1 MTPGNWRKV
10 ASTTQ
15 KQPAA
20 KMAFDMVVAPLL
32 KDRLYWMRE
41 GKATPQIYADQT
53 KTHRRSN
60 QNPPQIKSKP
70 TADQIKTHHRDT
82 ETQRK
87 PGDQFRAF
95 CKKWGN
101 NRQRM
106 GDVEGKATA
115 ADLRRVR

>member
-10 ASTTQ
+10 ASTPQ

-70 TADQIKTHHRDT
+70 TT
-82 ETQRK
+82 ETR
-87 PGDQFRAF
+87 RHR
-95 CKKWGN
+95 GN
-101 NRQRM
+101 LGISSGPFVKNGATTANGWAM
-106 GDVEGKATA
+106 WEGKATA